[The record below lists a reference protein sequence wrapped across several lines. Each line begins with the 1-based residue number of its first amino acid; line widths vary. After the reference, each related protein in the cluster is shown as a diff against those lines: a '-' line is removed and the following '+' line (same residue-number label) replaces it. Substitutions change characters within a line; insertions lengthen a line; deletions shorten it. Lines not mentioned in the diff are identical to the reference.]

1 MEKKRRRTLIGV
13 VTAALLVIAVVI
25 GWQVHQHRTEQAF
38 IAEQYAQLEQDKAAL
53 EETPAFDERAALGEC
68 ENLWRASDDARRFWE
83 TRTVTAGAT
92 NQVSDEL
99 HTVSGTVAGTNG
111 QKDIE
116 ANFSCT
122 VLLDDDEW
130 IVKLS

>member
-1 MEKKRRRTLIGV
+1 MTKRMRMAV
-13 VTAALLVIAVVI
+13 VVGAALVLAVVATF
-25 GWQVHQHRTEQAF
+25 GVRAFVQHRAERAF
-38 IAEQYAQLEQDKAAL
+38 IAEQSAQLEQDKAAL
-53 EETPAFDERAALGEC
+53 GETPAFDERAALGEC

-83 TRTVTAGAT
+83 TRTVTAGPSAR
-92 NQVSDEL
+92 VSDEL

-130 IVKLS
+130 IVKLG